1 MLFKRAEDGSWIG
14 YQENPQE
21 DKAKG
26 KPVAKTTNETKKEEA
41 EAKK

>member
-14 YQENPQE
+14 YSE
-21 DKAKG
+21 DKQEGKAKS
-26 KPVAKTTNETKKEEA
+26 KPIEKPSNDKEGA

>member
-21 DKAKG
+21 DKTKDKLAS
-26 KPVAKTTNETKKEEA
+26 KPTNSTKKEEV